1 MTVAKYLNR
10 VPDCDILIVD
20 ECSTVCN
27 SDMKSII
34 DSNRFKLLLLVGDVR
49 QIESIK
55 FGNWFSLARDF
66 LPDDR
71 VGNVGVTAR
80 LLHPSFPSDLAKLP
94 VRENNGSSVAPR
106 SQGCG
111 APD

>member
-1 MTVAKYLNR
+1 MRALAW
-10 VPDCDILIVD
+10 D
-20 ECSTVCN
+20 EP
-27 SDMKSII
+27 
-34 DSNRFKLLLLVGDVR
+34 LVWVTW
-49 QIESIK
+49 K
-55 FGNWFSLARDF
+55 
-66 LPDDR
+66 DR

>member
-1 MTVAKYLNR
+1 MNKA
-10 VPDCDILIVD
+10 P
-20 ECSTVCN
+20 
-27 SDMKSII
+27 I
-34 DSNRFKLLLLVGDVR
+34 DS
-49 QIESIK
+49 ITIASEI
-55 FGNWFSLARDF
+55 
-66 LPDDR
+66 
-71 VGNVGVTAR
+71 VGVTAR

>member
-66 LPDDR
+66 LPDKCIHEFDKPWR
-71 VGNVGVTAR
+71 TKNDDLLKLWHAVRNV
-80 LLHPSFPSDLAKLP
+80 S
-94 VRENNGSSVAPR
+94 
-106 SQGCG
+106 
-111 APD
+111 PDIAEILIS